1 MGAAAERGDLDTI
14 RDLIKEGVNPKG
26 TGMHAMTPLM
36 RAAKGA
42 QLEACRLLIRNGSDV
57 NEHNDSGSVLM
68 WAIDSESK
76 DIVELLIENRVDLDW
91 ESVTGEGALSF
102 AKEKKATDIIDI
114 LTREHGNS
122 PR

>member
-1 MGAAAERGDLDTI
+1 
-14 RDLIKEGVNPKG
+14 
-26 TGMHAMTPLM
+26 
-36 RAAKGA
+36 
-42 QLEACRLLIRNGSDV
+42 
-57 NEHNDSGSVLM
+57 M

-91 ESVTGEGALSF
+91 ESVAGEGALRF